1 MNFLAHSL
9 LARPGDGF
17 LAGAVLGDFVKGP
30 IPGRLPMELRAG
42 IRLHRR
48 IDSCANA
55 LPAMKPSLGRFPGGL
70 RRVAPV
76 LLDIVA
82 DHCLALAWPRF
93 AADGLGAFAATVYAA
108 IDRYREFVPP
118 AGQRFVAHMIGT
130 DLLSRYDDP
139 AVVRQAMAHVLRRLR
154 HAQQQSALT
163 DVLGAALPGLRA
175 DFLGYFP
182 QLEAFARAERPK
194 ALAFARGEQFGCRS
208 GHRL

>member
-1 MNFLAHSL
+1 MNFLAHCL

-30 IPGRLPMELRAG
+30 IPTPLPAELRAG

-55 LPAMKPSLGRFPGGL
+55 LPAMKPSLRRFPSGL

-93 AADGLGAFAATVYAA
+93 APDGLGAFAATVYAA
-108 IDRYREFVPP
+108 IDRYRELVPP

-154 HAQQQSALT
+154 HAQQQPELAE
-163 DVLGAALPGLRA
+163 VLGPALPGLQA
-175 DFLGYFP
+175 DFLDYFP
-182 QLEAFARAERPK
+182 QLQGLAQTERPK
-194 ALAFARGEQFGCRS
+194 ALAFARGE
-208 GHRL
+208 